1 MPTPLPLMTQSGI
14 TTKHPFEITLY
25 PGKRYIFSTKSVSS
39 TIKEWDPL
47 HKTYAPQDVESVNG
61 ALTAAKD
68 PDTSS
73 VSLV

>member
-14 TTKHPFEITLY
+14 TTKHPFKITPY
-25 PGKRYIFSTKSVSS
+25 PGKRYIFTTESVSNA
-39 TIKEWDPL
+39 IREWDPL
-47 HKTYAPQDVESVNG
+47 HKTCVPQEVESVNG